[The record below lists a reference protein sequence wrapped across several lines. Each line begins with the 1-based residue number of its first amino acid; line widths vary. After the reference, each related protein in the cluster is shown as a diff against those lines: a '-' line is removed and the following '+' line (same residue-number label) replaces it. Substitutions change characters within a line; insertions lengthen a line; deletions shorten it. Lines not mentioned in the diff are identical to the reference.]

1 MNTSLWGPSGWVFL
15 HTLTFNYPDNP
26 SSKDKKIYKEYFTKT
41 GDILPCKYCRESY
54 KEFIKELPIEPA
66 LESRDLLTKW
76 FYDIHN
82 KVNKKLRK
90 QGLLSK
96 KNPSFKNICLK
107 YDKMRAKCSSIKH
120 TCK

>member
-1 MNTSLWGPSGWVFL
+1 MDTTKWGPSGWVYL

-26 SSKDKKIYKEYFTKT
+26 SKKTKQIYKRYFTMT

-54 KEFIKELPIEPA
+54 KEFIKELPLEPA
-66 LESRDLLTKW
+66 LESRDKLTKW

-82 KVNKKLRK
+82 KVNNKLKK
-90 QGLLSK
+90 QGLNKK
-96 KNPSFKNICLK
+96 KNPSFKSVCEN
-107 YDKMRAKCSSIKH
+107 YESFRASCSSIKH